1 MANMPNTVDV
11 SALINGRR
19 LGAFNYR
26 LILLSW
32 LITAFDGFDMIVIG
46 FTAPYMRD
54 ELGLSKTMLGNV
66 FSAGLLGM
74 MLGGFLLSYIG
85 DRIGRRPTVLFAAV
99 AFGILTAAVALAGSY
114 HALLALRFLDGLA
127 LGGMLPLAWALNI
140 EFVPSRMRSSV
151 VTVIMM
157 GYSLG
162 AAVAGP
168 MTNWIAPHHGWQ
180 GVYLAGGI
188 GTLVCAAGLWIWLPE
203 SIRFLVLKGDRPELV
218 RRTLRRLDPAIDLSR
233 ADQFVLSDELKP
245 DRNFRVAQLFRG
257 DLRIIT
263 PVLWIG
269 YFASSL
275 AIYFA
280 VSWGPIVLEELQ
292 FPRHTAA
299 LVASTGAL
307 AGAAAGLLLMR
318 FTDRRGPGSVAVYPA
333 ICVPVLLALGFGLVP
348 REAFLAVVIL
358 ATLLISGGHFGVLSI
373 AGIFYPSSI
382 RASGA
387 GWATS
392 MAKFGAILGP
402 IAGAAV
408 LSSGIPIIRSYAL
421 LAVWPAILCLSG
433 LGIAAVVRG
442 RAPVAPAGASLAV
455 ATGAPGERA

>member
-1 MANMPNTVDV
+1 MASMPKIVDV

-19 LGAFNYR
+19 LGPFNYR
-26 LILLSW
+26 LIVLSW
-32 LITAFDGFDMIVIG
+32 LITVFDGFDMMMVG

-54 ELGLSKTMLGNV
+54 ELGLSKPMLGNV
-66 FSAGLLGM
+66 FSAGLVGM

-85 DRIGRRPTVLFAAV
+85 DRVGRRPTIVAASV
-99 AFGILTAAVALAGSY
+99 AFGILTAAVSLTGSY
-114 HALLALRFLDGLA
+114 HALLALRFFDGLA

-140 EFVPSRMRSSV
+140 EFVPSRMRSTV
-151 VTVIMM
+151 VTVIMV

-162 AAVAGP
+162 AAIAGP

-188 GTLVCAAGLWIWLPE
+188 GTLFCAAALWIGLPE
-203 SIRFLVLKGDRPELV
+203 SIRFLVLKAERPDLV
-218 RRTLRRLDPAIDLSR
+218 RRTLHRIDPTINISAT
-233 ADQFVLSDELKP
+233 DQFVLSDEIKP
-245 DRNFRVAQLFRG
+245 DRNFRVGQLFRG
-257 DLRIIT
+257 DLRLIT
-263 PVLWIG
+263 PVLWLG

-280 VSWGPIVLEELQ
+280 VSWGPIVVEELK
-292 FPRHTAA
+292 FPRQTSA
-299 LVASTGAL
+299 LVASAGSLLGAV
-307 AGAAAGLLLMR
+307 AGLLLMR

-333 ICVPVLLALGFGLVP
+333 ICVPVLLAMGFGLIP

-358 ATLLISGGHFGVLSI
+358 SALLISGGHFGVLSI

-392 MAKFGAILGP
+392 VAKFGAILGP
-402 IAGAAV
+402 VLGASV
-408 LSSGIPIIRSYAL
+408 LSSGMPIIRSYAL
-421 LAVWPAILCLSG
+421 LAVCPAILCLCA

-442 RAPVAPAGASLAV
+442 RAPAAPAGAALSV
-455 ATGAPGERA
+455 ATAGSGDRS

>member
-1 MANMPNTVDV
+1 
-11 SALINGRR
+11 
-19 LGAFNYR
+19 
-26 LILLSW
+26 
-32 LITAFDGFDMIVIG
+32 MIMIG

-85 DRIGRRPTVLFAAV
+85 DRVGRRPTVVGSAV
-99 AFGILTAAVALAGSY
+99 AFGILTAAVALAHSY
-114 HALLALRFLDGLA
+114 QALLALRFLDGLA

-140 EFVPSRMRSSV
+140 EFVPTRMRSSV

-168 MTNWIAPHHGWQ
+168 MTNWIAPEHGWQ

-188 GTLVCAAGLWIWLPE
+188 GSLVCAAALWLYLPE
-203 SIRFLVLKGDRPELV
+203 SIRFLVLKGDRPRV
-218 RRTLRRLDPAIDLSR
+218 RRTLQRLDPALDLAH
-233 ADQFVLSDELKP
+233 ADQFVLSDELQP
-245 DRNFRVAQLFRG
+245 GRNFRVGQLFQG

-280 VSWGPIVLEELQ
+280 VSWGPIVLEDLH
-292 FPRHTAA
+292 FPRQTAA
-299 LVASTGAL
+299 WVASTGAL
-307 AGAAAGLLLMR
+307 AGAGAGLLLMR

-382 RASGA
+382 RACGA

-421 LAVWPAILCLSG
+421 LAIWPAILCLSG

-442 RAPVAPAGASLAV
+442 RVAPAPAEHALAV
-455 ATGAPGERA
+455 AAGAPGEPL

>member
-1 MANMPNTVDV
+1 
-11 SALINGRR
+11 
-19 LGAFNYR
+19 
-26 LILLSW
+26 
-32 LITAFDGFDMIVIG
+32 
-46 FTAPYMRD
+46 
-54 ELGLSKTMLGNV
+54 MLGNV

-85 DRIGRRPTVLFAAV
+85 DRIGRRPTVVFAAV
-99 AFGILTAAVALAGSY
+99 SFGILTAAVALAGSY

-162 AAVAGP
+162 AAIAGP

-180 GVYLAGGI
+180 GVYLVGGI
-188 GTLVCAAGLWIWLPE
+188 GSLVCAAALWIWLPE
-203 SIRFLVLKGDRPELV
+203 SIRFLVVKERPQLV
-218 RRTLRRLDPAIDLSR
+218 RRMLHRLDPAIDLSR
-233 ADQFVLSDELKP
+233 ADRFVLSDELKP
-245 DRNFRVAQLFRG
+245 GRNFRIGQLFHG

-299 LVASTGAL
+299 LVASTGSL

-382 RASGA
+382 RACGA

-421 LAVWPAILCLSG
+421 LAIWPAILCLSG
-433 LGIAAVVRG
+433 LGIAAVVRA
-442 RAPVAPAGASLAV
+442 RAPAAPASAALAV
-455 ATGAPGERA
+455 ASGGSGEA